1 MDSGRKLARLR
12 QPSRNL
18 HLGAKVPP
26 LRSAEL
32 VGLLPCLLEAHLLL
46 AYLLFHLIL
55 VEFFLLSIN
64 SDCFEDWLVTLLQ
77 VDAALVIG
85 LWVLLHLVPPV
96 MRE

>member
-64 SDCFEDWLVTLLQ
+64 SDCFEDRFVTLLQ
-77 VDAALVIG
+77 VYAALVIG
-85 LWVLLHLVPPV
+85 LQVLRLAPPV